1 MAKQFH
7 CELIALE
14 RVYAL
19 AFELSRKIRR
29 DGFAPDWIV
38 AVARGGFVPARLL
51 CDFLDRS
58 ALASI
63 AVRHYEPGAR
73 RQERALLSVP
83 LAADVRGR
91 RVLVVDDVNDSG
103 DSLDVAR
110 EHLAERGAAE
120 VRVAV
125 LHEKLH
131 TRAPAEFR
139 AAEIPDARWLIYQ
152 WAVVEDAIGFLEQ
165 GGALPGA
172 PEQGRDRLASEFGI
186 ELGDSVWR
194 KVQALW
200 PARTEPGA
208 G

>member
-1 MAKQFH
+1 MSAARRCQV
-7 CELIALE
+7 IALE
-14 RVYAL
+14 EVYEL
-19 AFELSRKIRR
+19 SFELSERVRCA
-29 DGFAPDWIV
+29 GYEPELVV
-38 AVARGGFVPARLL
+38 AVARGGFVPARFV
-51 CDFLDRS
+51 CDFLRLGELTS
-58 ALASI
+58 LG
-63 AVRHYEPGAR
+63 VRHYAPGAR
-73 RQERALLSVP
+73 REPTARLHRSVGAEVSG
-83 LAADVRGR
+83 L

-110 EHLAERGAAE
+110 AHLAERGAAE

-131 TRAPAEFR
+131 TRTPADFR

-172 PEQGRDRLASEFGI
+172 PEQARDRLAAEFGI

-200 PARTEPGA
+200 PARPEPGA